1 MIDLRVLIADDHP
14 VVRQGIRQIVA
25 ATDDITVVDEATTG
39 HETLQ
44 RLADV
49 QCDLVLLDLSLPD
62 IDGLDLLKQLK
73 REHPQRPIL
82 ILTMHSE
89 DQFALRALK
98 AGASGYLT
106 KESAPAEL
114 VGAVRKVVAG
124 GRYISSSQCMSC
136 HGGLN
141 GPFGPTMFLPSP
153 AAPPGTIAG
162 ANVSPY
168 GEWRWSPM
176 GLAGR
181 DPIFFAQV
189 ESELAFRVS
198 LYAARFLAPGDAS
211 ERTQIFDSVK
221 RLYKLRSAAVHGARM
236 RGDARD
242 AVEESAQLTSR
253 LLRQCVLANH
263 MPRIDELVP

>member
-1 MIDLRVLIADDHP
+1 MIGVFIADDHP

-44 RLADV
+44 RLAEI

-106 KESAPAEL
+106 KESAPGEL

-124 GRYISSSQCMSC
+124 GRYISQRLAESLAA
-136 HGGLN
+136 HL
-141 GPFGPTMFLPSP
+141 GPDEEKP
-153 AAPPGTIAG
+153 AHERLSDREYQVLRLIA
-162 ANVSPY
+162 
-168 GEWRWSPM
+168 
-176 GLAGR
+176 AGR
-181 DPIFFAQV
+181 STRDISTQL
-189 ESELAFRVS
+189 SLSSKTVS
-198 LYAARFLAPGDAS
+198 TYRA
-211 ERTQIFDSVK
+211 
-221 RLYKLRSAAVHGARM
+221 
-236 RGDARD
+236 
-242 AVEESAQLTSR
+242 R
-253 LLRQCVLANH
+253 LLDKMGMKTSAELTAYAVRHRLA
-263 MPRIDELVP
+263 D

>member
-1 MIDLRVLIADDHP
+1 MIGVFIADDHP

-25 ATDDITVVDEATTG
+25 ATDDIAVVDEATTG

-44 RLADV
+44 RLADSV
-49 QCDLVLLDLSLPD
+49 CDLVLLDLSLPD

-124 GRYISSSQCMSC
+124 GRYISQRLAESLAA
-136 HGGLN
+136 HL
-141 GPFGPTMFLPSP
+141 GPDTGK
-153 AAPPGTIAG
+153 AAHERLSDREYQVLRLIA
-162 ANVSPY
+162 
-168 GEWRWSPM
+168 
-176 GLAGR
+176 AGR
-181 DPIFFAQV
+181 
-189 ESELAFRVS
+189 S
-198 LYAARFLAPGDAS
+198 
-211 ERTQIFDSVK
+211 T
-221 RLYKLRSAAVHGARM
+221 
-236 RGDARD
+236 RD
-242 AVEESAQLTSR
+242 ISAQLSLSAKTVSTYRAR
-253 LLRQCVLANH
+253 LLDKMGMKSSAELMAYAVRHHLA
-263 MPRIDELVP
+263 D

>member
-1 MIDLRVLIADDHP
+1 MIGVFIADDHP

-39 HETLQ
+39 HEALQ
-44 RLADV
+44 RLSDV

-73 REHPQRPIL
+73 REYPQRPIL

-124 GRYISSSQCMSC
+124 GRYISQRLAESLAA
-136 HGGLN
+136 HL
-141 GPFGPTMFLPSP
+141 GPDAEKPVHERLSDREYQVLRL
-153 AAPPGTIAG
+153 IA
-162 ANVSPY
+162 
-168 GEWRWSPM
+168 
-176 GLAGR
+176 AGR
-181 DPIFFAQV
+181 STRDISTQL
-189 ESELAFRVS
+189 SLSSKTVS
-198 LYAARFLAPGDAS
+198 TYRA
-211 ERTQIFDSVK
+211 
-221 RLYKLRSAAVHGARM
+221 
-236 RGDARD
+236 
-242 AVEESAQLTSR
+242 R
-253 LLRQCVLANH
+253 LLDKMAMKTSAELMAYAVRHHLA
-263 MPRIDELVP
+263 D

>member
-1 MIDLRVLIADDHP
+1 MIGVFIADDHP

-25 ATDDITVVDEATTG
+25 ATEDITVVDEATTG

-44 RLADV
+44 RLSDV

-124 GRYISSSQCMSC
+124 GRYISQRLAESLAA
-136 HGGLN
+136 HL
-141 GPFGPTMFLPSP
+141 GPDAEKPVHERLSDREYQVLRL
-153 AAPPGTIAG
+153 IA
-162 ANVSPY
+162 
-168 GEWRWSPM
+168 
-176 GLAGR
+176 AGR
-181 DPIFFAQV
+181 STRDISTQL
-189 ESELAFRVS
+189 SLSSKTVS
-198 LYAARFLAPGDAS
+198 TYRA
-211 ERTQIFDSVK
+211 
-221 RLYKLRSAAVHGARM
+221 
-236 RGDARD
+236 
-242 AVEESAQLTSR
+242 R
-253 LLRQCVLANH
+253 LLDKMEMKTSAELMAYAVRHHLA
-263 MPRIDELVP
+263 D

>member
-1 MIDLRVLIADDHP
+1 MIGVFIADDHP

-39 HETLQ
+39 HEALQ

-49 QCDLVLLDLSLPD
+49 ECDLVLLDLSLPD

-73 REHPQRPIL
+73 REHPQRPVL

-124 GRYISSSQCMSC
+124 GRYISQRLAESLAA
-136 HGGLN
+136 HL
-141 GPFGPTMFLPSP
+141 GPDAEKP
-153 AAPPGTIAG
+153 AHERLSDREYQVLRLIA
-162 ANVSPY
+162 
-168 GEWRWSPM
+168 
-176 GLAGR
+176 AGR
-181 DPIFFAQV
+181 STRDISTQL
-189 ESELAFRVS
+189 SLSSKTVS
-198 LYAARFLAPGDAS
+198 TYRA
-211 ERTQIFDSVK
+211 
-221 RLYKLRSAAVHGARM
+221 
-236 RGDARD
+236 
-242 AVEESAQLTSR
+242 R
-253 LLRQCVLANH
+253 LLDKMGMKTSAELMAYAVRHHLA
-263 MPRIDELVP
+263 D

>member
-1 MIDLRVLIADDHP
+1 MIGVFIADDHP

-39 HETLQ
+39 HEALQ
-44 RLADV
+44 RLSDV

-73 REHPQRPIL
+73 REYPQRPIL

-124 GRYISSSQCMSC
+124 GRYISQRLAESLAA
-136 HGGLN
+136 HL
-141 GPFGPTMFLPSP
+141 GPDAEKPVHERLSDREYQVLRL
-153 AAPPGTIAG
+153 IA
-162 ANVSPY
+162 
-168 GEWRWSPM
+168 
-176 GLAGR
+176 AGR
-181 DPIFFAQV
+181 STRDISTQL
-189 ESELAFRVS
+189 SLSSKTVS
-198 LYAARFLAPGDAS
+198 TYRA
-211 ERTQIFDSVK
+211 
-221 RLYKLRSAAVHGARM
+221 
-236 RGDARD
+236 
-242 AVEESAQLTSR
+242 R
-253 LLRQCVLANH
+253 LLDKMGMKTSAELMAYAVRHHLA
-263 MPRIDELVP
+263 D

>member
-1 MIDLRVLIADDHP
+1 MIGVFIADDHP

-39 HETLQ
+39 HEALQ
-44 RLADV
+44 RLSDV

-73 REHPQRPIL
+73 REYPQRPVL

-124 GRYISSSQCMSC
+124 GRYISQRLAESLAA
-136 HGGLN
+136 HL
-141 GPFGPTMFLPSP
+141 GPDAEKPVHERLSDREYQVLRL
-153 AAPPGTIAG
+153 IA
-162 ANVSPY
+162 
-168 GEWRWSPM
+168 
-176 GLAGR
+176 AGR
-181 DPIFFAQV
+181 SIRDISTQL
-189 ESELAFRVS
+189 SLSSKTVS
-198 LYAARFLAPGDAS
+198 TYRA
-211 ERTQIFDSVK
+211 
-221 RLYKLRSAAVHGARM
+221 
-236 RGDARD
+236 
-242 AVEESAQLTSR
+242 R
-253 LLRQCVLANH
+253 LLDKMGMKTSAELMAYAVRHHLA
-263 MPRIDELVP
+263 D

>member
-1 MIDLRVLIADDHP
+1 MIGVFIADDHP

-25 ATDDITVVDEATTG
+25 ATDDISVVDEATTG

-44 RLADV
+44 RLAEI

-106 KESAPAEL
+106 KESAPGEL

-124 GRYISSSQCMSC
+124 GRYISQRLAESLAA
-136 HGGLN
+136 HL
-141 GPFGPTMFLPSP
+141 GPDEEKP
-153 AAPPGTIAG
+153 AHERLSDREYQVLRLIA
-162 ANVSPY
+162 
-168 GEWRWSPM
+168 
-176 GLAGR
+176 AGR
-181 DPIFFAQV
+181 STRDISTQLSLSSKT
-189 ESELAFRVS
+189 ESTYRA
-198 LYAARFLAPGDAS
+198 
-211 ERTQIFDSVK
+211 
-221 RLYKLRSAAVHGARM
+221 
-236 RGDARD
+236 
-242 AVEESAQLTSR
+242 R
-253 LLRQCVLANH
+253 LLDKMGMKTSAELTAYAVRHRLA
-263 MPRIDELVP
+263 D

>member
-1 MIDLRVLIADDHP
+1 MIGVFIADDHP

-44 RLADV
+44 RLAEI
-49 QCDLVLLDLSLPD
+49 QCDLVLLDLTLPD

-106 KESAPAEL
+106 KESAPGEL

-124 GRYISSSQCMSC
+124 GRYISQRLAESLAA
-136 HGGLN
+136 HL
-141 GPFGPTMFLPSP
+141 GPDEGKP
-153 AAPPGTIAG
+153 AHERLSDREYQVLRLIA
-162 ANVSPY
+162 
-168 GEWRWSPM
+168 
-176 GLAGR
+176 AGR
-181 DPIFFAQV
+181 STRDISTQL
-189 ESELAFRVS
+189 SLSSKTVS
-198 LYAARFLAPGDAS
+198 TYRARPDRKS
-211 ERTQIFDSVK
+211 T
-221 RLYKLRSAAVHGARM
+221 RLNSSHT
-236 RGDARD
+236 D
-242 AVEESAQLTSR
+242 
-253 LLRQCVLANH
+253 
-263 MPRIDELVP
+263 

>member
-1 MIDLRVLIADDHP
+1 MISVFIADDHP

-39 HETLQ
+39 HEALQ
-44 RLADV
+44 RLSDI

-124 GRYISSSQCMSC
+124 GRYISQRLAESLAA
-136 HGGLN
+136 HL
-141 GPFGPTMFLPSP
+141 GPDAEKPVHERLSDREYQVLRL
-153 AAPPGTIAG
+153 IA
-162 ANVSPY
+162 
-168 GEWRWSPM
+168 
-176 GLAGR
+176 AGR
-181 DPIFFAQV
+181 STRDISTQL
-189 ESELAFRVS
+189 SLSSKTVS
-198 LYAARFLAPGDAS
+198 TYRA
-211 ERTQIFDSVK
+211 
-221 RLYKLRSAAVHGARM
+221 
-236 RGDARD
+236 
-242 AVEESAQLTSR
+242 R
-253 LLRQCVLANH
+253 LLDKMGMKTSAELMAYAVRHHLA
-263 MPRIDELVP
+263 D

>member
-1 MIDLRVLIADDHP
+1 MIGVFITDDHP

-39 HETLQ
+39 HEALQ
-44 RLADV
+44 RLADI

-106 KESAPAEL
+106 KESAPDEL

-124 GRYISSSQCMSC
+124 GRYISQRLAESLAA
-136 HGGLN
+136 HL
-141 GPFGPTMFLPSP
+141 GPDAEKPVHERLSDREYQVLRL
-153 AAPPGTIAG
+153 IA
-162 ANVSPY
+162 
-168 GEWRWSPM
+168 
-176 GLAGR
+176 AGR
-181 DPIFFAQV
+181 STRDISTQL
-189 ESELAFRVS
+189 SLSSKTVS
-198 LYAARFLAPGDAS
+198 TYRA
-211 ERTQIFDSVK
+211 
-221 RLYKLRSAAVHGARM
+221 
-236 RGDARD
+236 
-242 AVEESAQLTSR
+242 R
-253 LLRQCVLANH
+253 LLDKMGMKTSAELMAYAVRHHLA
-263 MPRIDELVP
+263 D

>member
-1 MIDLRVLIADDHP
+1 MIGVFIADDHP

-25 ATDDITVVDEATTG
+25 ATEDITVVDEATTG

-44 RLADV
+44 RLSDV

-73 REHPQRPIL
+73 REYPQRPIL

-124 GRYISSSQCMSC
+124 GRYISQRMAESLAA
-136 HGGLN
+136 HL
-141 GPFGPTMFLPSP
+141 GPDAEKPVHERLSDREYQVLRL
-153 AAPPGTIAG
+153 IA
-162 ANVSPY
+162 
-168 GEWRWSPM
+168 
-176 GLAGR
+176 AGR
-181 DPIFFAQV
+181 STRDISTQL
-189 ESELAFRVS
+189 SLSSKTVS
-198 LYAARFLAPGDAS
+198 TYRA
-211 ERTQIFDSVK
+211 
-221 RLYKLRSAAVHGARM
+221 
-236 RGDARD
+236 
-242 AVEESAQLTSR
+242 R
-253 LLRQCVLANH
+253 LLDKMGMKTSAELMAYAVRHHLA
-263 MPRIDELVP
+263 D

>member
-1 MIDLRVLIADDHP
+1 MIGVFIADDHP

-25 ATDDITVVDEATTG
+25 ATEDITVVDEATTG
-39 HETLQ
+39 HEALQ

-82 ILTMHSE
+82 LLTMHSE

-124 GRYISSSQCMSC
+124 GRYISQRLAESLAA
-136 HGGLN
+136 HL
-141 GPFGPTMFLPSP
+141 GPDSEKPVHERLSDREYQVLRL
-153 AAPPGTIAG
+153 IA
-162 ANVSPY
+162 
-168 GEWRWSPM
+168 
-176 GLAGR
+176 AGR
-181 DPIFFAQV
+181 STRDISTQL
-189 ESELAFRVS
+189 SLSSKTVS
-198 LYAARFLAPGDAS
+198 TYRA
-211 ERTQIFDSVK
+211 
-221 RLYKLRSAAVHGARM
+221 
-236 RGDARD
+236 
-242 AVEESAQLTSR
+242 R
-253 LLRQCVLANH
+253 LLDKMGMKTSAELMAYAVRHHLA
-263 MPRIDELVP
+263 D

>member
-1 MIDLRVLIADDHP
+1 MIGVFIADDHP

-124 GRYISSSQCMSC
+124 GRYIGDAVDCAAADAAAERITSIRRLSSASETA
-136 HGGLN
+136 
-141 GPFGPTMFLPSP
+141 GPRAAVRSRISG
-153 AAPPGTIAG
+153 AAPHRRRTIDTG
-162 ANVSPY
+162 H
-168 GEWRWSPM
+168 
-176 GLAGR
+176 LH
-181 DPIFFAQV
+181 
-189 ESELAFRVS
+189 
-198 LYAARFLAPGDAS
+198 
-211 ERTQIFDSVK
+211 
-221 RLYKLRSAAVHGARM
+221 SAV
-236 RGDARD
+236 
-242 AVEESAQLTSR
+242 AQLEDRQHLSGPPARQDGDENLRRTHGVRRSPSLGR
-253 LLRQCVLANH
+253 LATT
-263 MPRIDELVP
+263 